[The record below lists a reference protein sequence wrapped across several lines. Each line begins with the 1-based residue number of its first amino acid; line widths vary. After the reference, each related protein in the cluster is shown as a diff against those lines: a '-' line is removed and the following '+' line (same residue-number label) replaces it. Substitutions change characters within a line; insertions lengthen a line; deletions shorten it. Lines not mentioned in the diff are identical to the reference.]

1 MNRFAMFAALLA
13 LAPTAFVSSAH
24 AAPAAA
30 KPLVAQT
37 LDSFKQDA
45 ARIRE
50 QMQPGG
56 KYGYISATDKSH
68 VEARL
73 TDMQNLLTAH
83 ANASDMPQTDKVAL
97 FNAQEEI
104 NGILDH
110 NDNDRLVCEH
120 VMPVGSHIPVT
131 TCHTYAEIMAQR
143 ERTQHDLERNLSTP
157 QHATGN

>member
-1 MNRFAMFAALLA
+1 MNRFAMFAAVLA
-13 LAPTAFVSSAH
+13 LAPTAFASAAH

-45 ARIRE
+45 ARIRKD
-50 QMQPGG
+50 MLPGG

-83 ANASDMPQTDKVAL
+83 ANASDMTQTDKVAL
-97 FNAQEEI
+97 FNAQEQI

-131 TCHTYAEIMAQR
+131 ICHTYAELMARR

>member
-1 MNRFAMFAALLA
+1 MNRFVMFAAVLA
-13 LAPTAFVSSAH
+13 LAPTALVPAAH

-45 ARIRE
+45 ARIRKE
-50 QMQPGG
+50 MLSGG
-56 KYGYISATDKSH
+56 KYGFISAKDKAQ

-73 TDMQNLLTAH
+73 TDMQSLLSAH
-83 ANASDMPQTDKVAL
+83 ANASDMSQTDKVAL

-131 TCHTYAEIMAQR
+131 ICHTYAEIMAQR

-157 QHATGN
+157 QRATGN